1 MQPIKEMKCKRH
13 PQNWIDET
21 YKNCEDCEKELE
33 IAEALENMKLA
44 IQEVAELYEKYY
56 YLFSNL
62 TNTDAVVSIIDRE
75 KDVVIDI

>member
-1 MQPIKEMKCKRH
+1 MQPIKSMPCRRH

-21 YKNCEDCEKELE
+21 YSNCEDCERELE

-62 TNTDAVVSIIDRE
+62 TNTDAVVNIIDRE
-75 KDVVIDI
+75 KDVCIDI